1 MFTKLTLRLDE
12 RLIEKTKKLARARNV
27 SLSEMVTEF
36 FKSVVS
42 GAPGEEKPS
51 SPVLDEISGILA
63 GKERKALASSYK
75 RHIEEKY
82 S

>member
-12 RLIEKTKKLARARNV
+12 SLIKKTKKLAKARNV
-27 SLSEMVTEF
+27 SLSEMVAEF
-36 FKSVVS
+36 FKTVVS
-42 GAPGEEKPS
+42 GAPGEGKTS

-63 GKERKALASSYK
+63 GKERTVSATSYK
-75 RHIEEKY
+75 RHVEEKY

>member
-1 MFTKLTLRLDE
+1 MFTKLTLRLDD
-12 RLIEKTKKLARARNV
+12 RLIEKTKKIAKTRNV
-27 SLSEMVTEF
+27 SLSEMVAEF
-36 FKSVVS
+36 FKSITS
-42 GAPGEEKPS
+42 GGQEEIS

-63 GKERKALASSYK
+63 GKDRKALTSAYK